1 MVTKKFRAISHLEHK
16 KLITENFTDQSCQKS
31 RFREAKLHGTEAY
44 PEPVQSVAAAQ
55 AAVSVL
61 LLVLPPA
68 SSKLILEYIW
78 CMVILPLIGKTDILG
93 L

>member
-1 MVTKKFRAISHLEHK
+1 MVTKKFQAISHLEHT

-31 RFREAKLHGTEAY
+31 RFKEKLHGTEAY

-78 CMVILPLIGKTDILG
+78 CMVILPLIGKTDRLG

>member
-1 MVTKKFRAISHLEHK
+1 MTKRFQAISHLEHM

-31 RFREAKLHGTEAY
+31 RFGEEKLHSTEAY
-44 PEPVQSVAAAQ
+44 LEPVQSVAAAQ
-55 AAVSVL
+55 AAISVL
-61 LLVLPPA
+61 LLGLTPA

-78 CMVILPLIGKTDILG
+78 CIVIMPLIGKNDRLG